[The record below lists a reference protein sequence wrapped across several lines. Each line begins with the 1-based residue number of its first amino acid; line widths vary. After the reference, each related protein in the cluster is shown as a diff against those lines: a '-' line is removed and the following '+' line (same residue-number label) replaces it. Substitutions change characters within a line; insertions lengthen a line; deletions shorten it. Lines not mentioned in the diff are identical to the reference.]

1 MILLHIKVDSLEIH
15 NIVWRRHFCEGS
27 ILNIL
32 IILECNRLDLMLL
45 AVLNIDPELCLS
57 AEGGVND
64 EAAHDWL
71 GVCTQVE
78 LLVDGD
84 GMV

>member
-1 MILLHIKVDSLEIH
+1 
-15 NIVWRRHFCEGS
+15 
-27 ILNIL
+27 
-32 IILECNRLDLMLL
+32 MLL

-57 AEGGVND
+57 AESGVDD

-71 GVCTQVE
+71 GVCAQVE

-84 GMV
+84 GMVEGILNKRNIKYREVDY